1 MTDEAPYELINEQ
14 MQVVVVPRAR
24 LWEFCATLAQNAPS
38 TPAMCQ
44 HHSTERWQNL
54 ATTKW
59 ISNGKELLPIV
70 GGSVAA
76 FLQLHSSKA
85 DINCMHCAV
94 LCRLLNAQWDIQH
107 ALNGSKQS
115 VKSNGYK
122 GWRWVSAPPD
132 PVSYLGRKS
141 LTSNSRVAEKRCF
154 RCACI
159 SHREQK
165 LWDDC
170 RDETCGPRRFCDGG
184 HMSHTCGPESP

>member
-1 MTDEAPYELINEQ
+1 MEKSCFRSL
-14 MQVVVVPRAR
+14 
-24 LWEFCATLAQNAPS
+24 
-38 TPAMCQ
+38 
-44 HHSTERWQNL
+44 
-54 ATTKW
+54 
-59 ISNGKELLPIV
+59 
-70 GGSVAA
+70 VAA
-76 FLQLHSSKA
+76 LQLFCSFIHQKQTSTA
-85 DINCMHCAV
+85 CIV
-94 LCRLLNAQWDIQH
+94 LCCAGSSMHNGTYKTTSRI
-107 ALNGSKQS
+107 NGSKQS

-141 LTSNSRVAEKRCF
+141 LTSNSRVAEKRSF